1 MMDLTQRQWLKHA
14 VTHIFE
20 GFEDMRWKKSG
31 SMKIA
36 LFILFMFFFAEIAH
50 ERLYGFQFYAVYDRT
65 FNIIS
70 YFIKTIVLFMAWTVG
85 NWSVCTIL
93 DGEGTMKNIF
103 IYSAY
108 ALVPYISQMYI
119 NTILSHFLV
128 RDEYIFMQAVE
139 ITGTLWTAILIFSAV
154 KSVHQY
160 TILKTFSA
168 LFLTVVSM
176 FIMLALLVLFM
187 ALIQQIY
194 IFISTV
200 YTEIVYRIRA

>member
-1 MMDLTQRQWLKHA
+1 MMNLTQKHWLKHA

-31 SMKIA
+31 SVKIA
-36 LFILFMFFFAEIAH
+36 FFILILFFFAEIAH
-50 ERLYGFQFYAVYDRT
+50 ERLYGFQFYAVYDKT
-65 FNIIS
+65 FNIIP
-70 YFIKTIVLFMAWTVG
+70 YFIKSIVLFMAWTVG

-119 NTILSHFLV
+119 NTVLSHFLV
-128 RDEYIFMQAVE
+128 RDEYVFMQMIE
-139 ITGTLWTAILIFSAV
+139 IMGTLWTAVLLFSAV

-160 TILKTFSA
+160 TVLKTFSA
-168 LFLTVVSM
+168 VLLTVVAM
-176 FIMLALLVLFM
+176 FIMLVLLVLFM
-187 ALIQQIY
+187 ALVQQVY

-200 YTEIVYRIRA
+200 YTEIVYRIRV

>member
-1 MMDLTQRQWLKHA
+1 MDLTQRQWLKHA

-65 FNIIS
+65 FNIIP

-139 ITGTLWTAILIFSAV
+139 IISTLWTAILIFSAV

>member
-1 MMDLTQRQWLKHA
+1 MDLTQRQWLKHA

-139 ITGTLWTAILIFSAV
+139 IISTLWTAILIFSAV

>member
-1 MMDLTQRQWLKHA
+1 MDLTQRQWLKHA

-65 FNIIS
+65 FNIIP

-139 ITGTLWTAILIFSAV
+139 IIGTLWTAILIFSAV

-200 YTEIVYRIRA
+200 YMEIVYRIRA